1 MAARATEQR
10 KHEAKDAELA
20 FFLPKCR
27 RGFGYESTTSI
38 SCRILK
44 LFFLSPTE
52 KQTETEILYQGDYH
66 PEAVQI

>member
-20 FFLPKCR
+20 FFLPKWR
-27 RGFGYESTTSI
+27 RGGYESTTSI
-38 SCRILK
+38 SCRISK

-66 PEAVQI
+66 PEAIQI